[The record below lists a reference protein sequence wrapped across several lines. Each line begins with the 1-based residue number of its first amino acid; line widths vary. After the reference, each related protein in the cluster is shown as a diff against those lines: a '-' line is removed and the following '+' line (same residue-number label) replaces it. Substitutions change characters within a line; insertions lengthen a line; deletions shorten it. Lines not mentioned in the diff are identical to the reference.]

1 MACLFQPLRNP
12 FSLMIAILCTML
24 APSAQ
29 AKEFFCAKGGY
40 SPVTRSDLKPEELV
54 LSAALMFFGAG
65 GLLIDPLKSDPKG
78 AVRFRVIDKS
88 GKEVPNVK
96 IAAIHKVSQRFIGIA
111 NGNGKSIILPYGDY
125 AFNAVVAGSPLRWGS
140 TTQRFSKKSKSVID
154 IILDEESP
162 TGTAGFT
169 PQYVMGGADFNIGWN
184 GLHPKGATLY
194 FINTKESKGFSLLS
208 EQNVGGTSGHIK
220 LTAPYM
226 PGKYTISLAL
236 CAPSIP
242 LGQWSIDV
250 KRADISIET
259 IKTIEAGRELEVTV
273 KGISASLG
281 TLRLM
286 TLSGE
291 NIDIARWHFN
301 APNDKLF
308 VEAPLQAGNYKLEY
322 EVDGYIFDTKNL
334 AVTPKI
340 YKIELPQHIKQG
352 VYIPV
357 TLTGSRADDVEF
369 EVWSKKKPYVRLE
382 RQIRFGDLRI
392 FGVPGMYEIRM
403 FDRTVSASKML
414 ASAEIILDSGAL
426 ITNAPLSVTKSEQFT
441 IELPEELNTYDE
453 VGIIPKESNA
463 LKGQKTYENSK
474 GSKVLTLTAPAKAG
488 DYEIVYFTSSPKI
501 YYKILAKT
509 PLTVN

>member
-1 MACLFQPLRNP
+1 MAIIRSIYTAYFTVIMLVCTAFV
-12 FSLMIAILCTML
+12 SLV
-24 APSAQ
+24 Q
-29 AKEFFCAKGGY
+29 AKDFVCVTGGY
-40 SPVTRSDLKPEELV
+40 NPVVRSDLKPEELV
-54 LSAALMFFGAG
+54 LSAALLFFGAG
-65 GLLIDPLKSDPKG
+65 GLLIDPLKNDPKG
-78 AVRFRVIDKS
+78 AVQFRVIDTS

-96 IAAIHKVSQRFIGIA
+96 VAAIHKASERFIGIA

-125 AFNAVVAGSPLRWGS
+125 VFNAVVVGLPLRWGS
-140 TTQRFSKKSKSVID
+140 KAQSFNKKSKSVID

-162 TGTAGFT
+162 TGTAGIT
-169 PQYVMGGADFNIGWN
+169 PQSVMGGADFSIGWN

-194 FINTKESKGFSLLS
+194 FMNTKESKGFSLLS
-208 EQNVGGTSGHIK
+208 EQNVGGTSGDIK

-250 KRADISIET
+250 KRADISIEAVN
-259 IKTIEAGRELEVTV
+259 TIEAGREIVVSV
-273 KGISASLG
+273 KGIKASLG

-286 TLSGE
+286 TLSGK
-291 NIDIARWHFN
+291 NIDTASWHFN

-322 EVDGYIFDTKNL
+322 EVNGYIFDTKNL

-340 YKIELPQHIKQG
+340 YKIETALHTKPG
-352 VYIPV
+352 VYVPV
-357 TLTGSRADDVEF
+357 ILTGSRADDIEF
-369 EVWSKKKPYVRLE
+369 EVWSKTKPYIRLE
-382 RQIRFGDLRI
+382 RAIRFGDLRI
-392 FGVPGMYEIRM
+392 FGAPGMYEIRM
-403 FDRTVSASKML
+403 FDIRVSASKML

-453 VGIIPKESNA
+453 VGIMPKGSNT

-474 GSKVLTLTAPAKAG
+474 GSKVLTLSAPAKAG
-488 DYEIVYFTSSPKI
+488 EYEIVYYTLSPKI
-501 YYKILAKT
+501 HYKIFAKT